1 MSDPLKKFSNSTFPG
16 GTGGRLNSGLGGTAA
31 HNILSTSD
39 PLPLLLLLFSSS
51 FYSVQQSV
59 LDFEGH
65 YFLLPLF
72 VSPKL
77 LAFFLLPSCPLLP
90 NEQSMRDSVHFVS
103 SLTVGKSLREK
114 YVIVKLTHIYL
125 QDFQTKYCLTYLA
138 YIDLK
143 DKFWIF
149 FNFCDL
155 DVFTS
160 HFILWILT
168 WVVDKMVN
176 QNMQP
181 TAALSSDVWI

>member
-77 LAFFLLPSCPLLP
+77 FAFFSFQVALSSPMGRVCETQFTSYT
-90 NEQSMRDSVHFVS
+90 S
-103 SLTVGKSLREK
+103 SLRVGKSLREEK
-114 YVIVKLTHIYL
+114 NHREADTHL
-125 QDFQTKYCLTYLA
+125 FTGVTNQ
-138 YIDLK
+138 
-143 DKFWIF
+143 IF
-149 FNFCDL
+149 FN
-155 DVFTS
+155 
-160 HFILWILT
+160 ILGL
-168 WVVDKMVN
+168 
-176 QNMQP
+176 
-181 TAALSSDVWI
+181 